1 MILRAQPDGHVVL
14 RRAMH
19 GCSLYDRELSGGNS
33 GNINARLDD
42 GLLVTVKLYLLLKGL
57 DVRLLND
64 DQVAEVRA
72 AFPN

>member
-19 GCSLYDRELSGGNS
+19 GRSLYDRELSGGNS

-42 GLLVTVKLYLLLKGL
+42 GLLVTAKLYLLLKGL